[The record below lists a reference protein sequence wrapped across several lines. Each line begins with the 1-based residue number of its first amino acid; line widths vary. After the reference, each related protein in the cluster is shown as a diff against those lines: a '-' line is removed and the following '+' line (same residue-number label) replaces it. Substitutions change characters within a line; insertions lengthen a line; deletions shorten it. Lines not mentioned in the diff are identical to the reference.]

1 MIALPA
7 LAGVWRRSLLVAG
20 GMRDVATRVVWLQG
34 ASWFAD
40 LRQPADLPVVS
51 HARRLDDLTAAD
63 CLALARQQ
71 GFAGVL
77 EADGDAFTWQ
87 RVIDFQPPGA
97 LPDRGRLQ
105 WQGDVLVETG
115 VLADY
120 TEHWHREG
128 GAAAPV
134 MAAASPNARLV
145 RAGQQFMF
153 ARDRRVA
160 LPPGESLTAAAR
172 GLDLPALRA
181 LINCEISFGET
192 EPGGWIITRSS
203 LPWRVGATL
212 KLRRLDFVE
221 GDKAAPPPNPD

>member
-1 MIALPA
+1 
-7 LAGVWRRSLLVAG
+7 
-20 GMRDVATRVVWLQG
+20 
-34 ASWFAD
+34 
-40 LRQPADLPVVS
+40 
-51 HARRLDDLTAAD
+51 
-63 CLALARQQ
+63 
-71 GFAGVL
+71 
-77 EADGDAFTWQ
+77 
-87 RVIDFQPPGA
+87 
-97 LPDRGRLQ
+97 
-105 WQGDVLVETG
+105 
-115 VLADY
+115 
-120 TEHWHREG
+120 
-128 GAAAPV
+128 

-181 LINCEISFGET
+181 LINCEISFGEI